1 MPNQNRR
8 TFMKHLAGLT
18 AGVSGILSLPGQT
31 HAQTSKRPNILFA
44 IADDQSWAHTGANGS
59 RIVNTP
65 HFDRIAR
72 QGALFENAFCAA
84 PQCSPSRAA
93 ILTGRNIWQLEE
105 AGTHGSYFPK
115 KFTVFT
121 DQLQKDGYFIGY
133 TGKPWAPGNW
143 QDAGWSRNPVGPEY
157 NDRHLKPPFT
167 GINDNDYAG
176 NFENFLSKK
185 PKDSPF
191 FFWFG
196 CKEPH
201 RSYEPGSGL
210 ETGKKLQDVQ
220 VPSFLP
226 NQDYIKSDILDYAV
240 EIDWFDQHL
249 GRMIDLL
256 ESSGELDNT
265 LIVVTSDN
273 GMPFPRAKANMYEYG
288 THMPLAMCWRDH
300 IPGNR
305 KIKDM
310 VSFIDFAPTF
320 LEIAGLDVPEEM
332 SGSSFLYILTSE
344 KQGQIDP
351 ERDHVLTGRE
361 RHTHARPDNLGYPC
375 RSIRTHQY
383 LYIHNF
389 KPERWPAGNPPPQ
402 DSKLDTDTS
411 DLKPIGKGYNDID
424 GSPSKD
430 FVIEHQHEPGVAHY
444 FELACEKRPG
454 EELYDIV
461 NDPGCIVNLA
471 DEPEFQPIRQDL
483 RTKLD
488 KALAEQGDP
497 RLYGNGDIFESYP
510 RFGRMRNFPGF
521 KERGK
526 YNPEYQ

>member
-1 MPNQNRR
+1 
-8 TFMKHLAGLT
+8 MKHLTGLT
-18 AGVSGILSLPGQT
+18 LGVSGVLSLLGKSNAKPL
-31 HAQTSKRPNILFA
+31 KRPNILFA
-44 IADDQSWAHTGANGS
+44 ISDDQSWAHTGANGS

-65 HFDRIAR
+65 NFDRVAR
-72 QGALFENAFCAA
+72 QGTLFENAFCAA

-105 AGTHGSYFPK
+105 AGTHGSYFPR

-121 DQLQKDGYFIGY
+121 NLLEEDGYFIGY

-143 QDAGWSRNPVGPEY
+143 EDAGWSRNPVGPEY
-157 NDRHLKPPFT
+157 NEHRLEPPFS
-167 GINDNDYAG
+167 GIKDFDYAK
-176 NFENFLSKK
+176 NFKEYLSEK
-185 PKDSPF
+185 PQNSPF

-201 RSYEPGSGL
+201 REYEPGSGL
-210 ETGKKLQDVQ
+210 ETGKKLKDVK
-220 VPSFLP
+220 LP
-226 NQDYIKSDILDYAV
+226 PFFPDHDYIKSDILDYAV

-249 GRMIDLL
+249 GKMIDLL
-256 ESSGELDNT
+256 ESRGELENT

-288 THMPLAMCWRDH
+288 TRMPLAICWPGQ
-300 IPGNR
+300 IPAGR
-305 KIKDM
+305 RIKDM

-320 LEIAGLDVPEEM
+320 LEIAGLTAPKEM
-332 SGSSFLYILTSE
+332 TGSSLLNILTSH
-344 KQGQIDP
+344 KQGLINP

-389 KPERWPAGNPPPQ
+389 KPERHPAGNPPPEDVQ
-402 DSKLDTDTS
+402 LDINTP
-411 DLKPIGKGYNDID
+411 DLKPIGSGYNDID
-424 GSPSKD
+424 ASPSKD
-430 FVIEHQHEPGVAHY
+430 FIIEHQYDPGVAHS
-444 FELACEKRPG
+444 FELACEKRPE

-461 NDPGCIVNLA
+461 NDPACIVNLA
-471 DEPEFQPIRQDL
+471 DEPEFQSVKQGL
-483 RTKLD
+483 RTRLD
-488 KALAEQGDP
+488 KALTKQGDP
-497 RLYGNGDIFESYP
+497 RLHGNGDIFESYP
-510 RFGRMRNFPGF
+510 RFGRMRNFSGF
-521 KERGK
+521 KERGE